1 MRARLLAVTAVAAAV
16 GFYLLQLAGGP
27 DNPSSSPESSRAPAP
42 AMAVSQ
48 PAAAPSASL
57 RNVFE
62 YADAGVQAAGPPARL
77 APPPPIAVAS
87 AIPAPA
93 PVLVRLVGL
102 LRRGAQVRAALSIAG
117 ETHVLASGE
126 SAGGYTVVGIDED
139 EGVRVKT
146 PDGSTIVLAPAGGR

>member
-1 MRARLLAVTAVAAAV
+1 MRARVLAVTAVVAAV

-27 DNPSSSPESSRAPAP
+27 DRSSSSPESSRAPAT
-42 AMAVSQ
+42 ALAVS
-48 PAAAPSASL
+48 PPPAAPSGSL

-77 APPPPIAVAS
+77 APPPPIAVAR

-93 PVLVRLVGL
+93 PQPVRLVGL
-102 LRRGAQVRAALSIAG
+102 LRRGAQLKAALSITG
-117 ETHVLASGE
+117 ETHVLAAGE

-146 PDGSTIVLAPAGGR
+146 PDGSTIVLAPAEGR